1 MLGRVFKDKG
11 SVGEG
16 EKRTFPLRQG
26 ERLLRLDGV
35 KPLPG
40 IPPPSS
46 TPQNVPSSLTQA
58 GGATCEEGMSG
69 QVHSDEV

>member
-1 MLGRVFKDKG
+1 MGRVFTDKG
-11 SVGEG
+11 SVGKG

-26 ERLLRLDGV
+26 ERLPRLDGV
-35 KPLPG
+35 KLLPG
-40 IPPPSS
+40 ISAPPQGMFPLVAS
-46 TPQNVPSSLTQA
+46 TQA